1 MYSNHKYEIWNLTF
15 WSYGNRTPR
24 IYKLTT
30 DFTLTAGI
38 KHVRISQTGHDTR
51 HVIQWH
57 PCNKF
62 SFFVKRSDIHSNL
75 NTNKQTCSFILTTT
89 LQTLRWL
96 RSLPEWSGRWHR
108 ICPPR
113 WARIPLKVQ
122 LALKVHHKLYHLIY
136 YCRHHW
142 NRQGGSIGVA
152 MYPIPGPWRRP
163 PKPHFLVMS
172 RSYFNLPPSAYT
184 PVYLYPTSICTT
196 TCEFIETCENVRDR
210 FFLSRQNKL
219 LFLSLILLL
228 DLLERVSVTLNFL
241 IKSRPNKQHSTMS
254 WVSLSIAQ
262 KSKITIEQST
272 HVLPYSWGKDSKEK
286 YSHLNYLI

>member
-1 MYSNHKYEIWNLTF
+1 MTCLQQILIFCQKVRYSL
-15 WSYGNRTPR
+15 
-24 IYKLTT
+24 
-30 DFTLTAGI
+30 
-38 KHVRISQTGHDTR
+38 
-51 HVIQWH
+51 
-57 PCNKF
+57 KF
-62 SFFVKRSDIHSNL
+62 APK
-75 NTNKQTCSFILTTT
+75 KQICSFILTTT

-96 RSLPEWSGRWHR
+96 RSLPEWGGRWHH

-113 WARIPLKVQ
+113 WARTPLKVQ

-136 YCRHHW
+136 YCQPHW

-228 DLLERVSVTLNFL
+228 DLLERVSVALNFL
-241 IKSRPNKQHSTMS
+241 NKSRPNKQQCLECLYLSLKSQKLLLNKVHKTCHIAEGRIPKKNIVTST
-254 WVSLSIAQ
+254 I
-262 KSKITIEQST
+262 
-272 HVLPYSWGKDSKEK
+272 
-286 YSHLNYLI
+286 

>member
-1 MYSNHKYEIWNLTF
+1 MWYNDIRATNFHFLSN
-15 WSYGNRTPR
+15 SYISTQ
-24 IYKLTT
+24 ICTKTS
-30 DFTLTAGI
+30 
-38 KHVRISQTGHDTR
+38 KH
-51 HVIQWH
+51 
-57 PCNKF
+57 NKF
-62 SFFVKRSDIHSNL
+62 K
-75 NTNKQTCSFILTTT
+75 
-89 LQTLRWL
+89 TLRWL

-113 WARIPLKVQ
+113 WAGTPLKVQ
-122 LALKVHHKLYHLIY
+122 LALKVHHKLYHLTY
-136 YCRHHW
+136 YCQPHW

-272 HVLPYSWGKDSKEK
+272 QDLPYSWGKDSKEK